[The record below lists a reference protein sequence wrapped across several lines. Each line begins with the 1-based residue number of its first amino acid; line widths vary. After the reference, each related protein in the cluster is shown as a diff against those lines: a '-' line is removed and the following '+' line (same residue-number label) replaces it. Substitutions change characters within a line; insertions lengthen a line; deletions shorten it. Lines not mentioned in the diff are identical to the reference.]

1 MGSSA
6 SSADEWIELYNT
18 GETTQDLSQWTL
30 TRLTDEGEQV
40 MLVIESGQIN
50 PGETFLIANY
60 SSDHKN
66 TRLESLPQLVN
77 AALSLPNSKLQ
88 LRLYTGQPDTG
99 AILIDIADDGS
110 GIPLAGDSE
119 QKRSMVRIQFHG
131 DGTKQKAGPRQRK
144 RVVGISSPSKWALPA
159 LSHSNRFLLK
169 RLLAL
174 QCRSKVGPRLNNPR
188 CTQNSPEES
197 KHKHKKGP
205 GEISRAFDLR

>member
-110 GIPLAGDSE
+110 GTPLASDSE

-131 DGTKQKAGPRQRK
+131 DGPSRK
-144 RVVGISSPSKWALPA
+144 LG
-159 LSHSNRFLLK
+159 H
-169 RLLAL
+169 
-174 QCRSKVGPRLNNPR
+174 
-188 CTQNSPEES
+188 
-197 KHKHKKGP
+197 
-205 GEISRAFDLR
+205 D

>member
-6 SSADEWIELYNT
+6 SSADEWIQLYNT

-131 DGTKQKAGPRQRK
+131 DGTKAESWATAEKASGWDIESIEMGTPGSIPQQSL
-144 RVVGISSPSKWALPA
+144 SSETSSSTAVQVESWATIKQP
-159 LSHSNRFLLK
+159 
-169 RLLAL
+169 
-174 QCRSKVGPRLNNPR
+174 
-188 CTQNSPEES
+188 
-197 KHKHKKGP
+197 
-205 GEISRAFDLR
+205 